1 MIRILGID
9 PGSRVTGFGVVG
21 VERHRVQHLAH
32 GCIRLGDGAID
43 ARLVKIFDTLA
54 ALIAEHRPHEAAIE
68 KVFMNRNAD
77 SALKLGHARGV
88 AMLAAGKAGLAV
100 TEYSPNSIKQAV
112 VGRGHA
118 EKGQVQHM
126 VRALLG
132 LDGVLQADAA
142 DALAA
147 AVCHAHMRE
156 GLARLARAGARA

>member
-1 MIRILGID
+1 MILVLGID
-9 PGSRVTGFGVVG
+9 PGSRVTGYGVIG
-21 VERHRVQHLAH
+21 IERHRVQHVAN

-43 ARLVKIFDTLA
+43 ARLVTMFD
-54 ALIAEHRPHEAAIE
+54 ALTAVIAEHHPVEAAIE

-88 AMLAAGKAGLAV
+88 AMLAASKAGLAV
-100 TEYSPNSIKQAV
+100 SEYSPNSIKQAV

-132 LDGVLQADAA
+132 LTTAPQADAA
-142 DALAA
+142 DALATA
-147 AVCHAHMRE
+147 ICHAHMRE
-156 GLARLARAGARA
+156 GLARLARAGARP